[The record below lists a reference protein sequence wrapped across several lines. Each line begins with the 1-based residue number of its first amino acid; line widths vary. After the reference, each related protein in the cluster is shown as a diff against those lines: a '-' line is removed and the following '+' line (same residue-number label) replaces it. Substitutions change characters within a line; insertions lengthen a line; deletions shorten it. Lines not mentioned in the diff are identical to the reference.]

1 MRLRAAVA
9 LLLAAAAFG
18 CAHRGYF
25 LDEPTRRIYA
35 KDSWGRISTWYEPGT
50 PEYRKIALQFWPEL
64 AGETRSGRP
73 NSGRRGRLNR
83 LMHGLDQD
91 QWHILLDLEM
101 WTGKDE
107 EDLAR
112 LEDLEA
118 MAHAVKGLSFDHYLE
133 LKRRYS
139 LAWELRKHLL
149 EGDR

>member
-1 MRLRAAVA
+1 MRLCGAVA

-25 LDEPTRRIYA
+25 LDEPTRRICA
-35 KDSWGRISTWYEPGT
+35 KDSWGRITTWYEPGT

-64 AGETRSGRP
+64 AGGAGKDRP
-73 NSGRRGRLNR
+73 RGRRERLNR
-83 LMHGLDQD
+83 LMHGLDKD

-101 WTGKDE
+101 WTGNDQV
-107 EDLAR
+107 DLER
-112 LEDLEA
+112 LEDIEA
-118 MAHAVKGLSFDHYLE
+118 MARAVKGLPFDDYLD

-139 LAWELRKHLL
+139 LASELRKHLL